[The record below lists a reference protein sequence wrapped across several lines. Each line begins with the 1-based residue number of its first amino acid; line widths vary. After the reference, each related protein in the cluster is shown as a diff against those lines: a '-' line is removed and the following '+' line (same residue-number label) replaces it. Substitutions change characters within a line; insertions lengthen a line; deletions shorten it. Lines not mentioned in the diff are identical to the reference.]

1 MLKVTWTTSHGWSAP
16 EIVPSGPIGLHP
28 FSHVFHYAIEV
39 RHAKQMDA
47 HSNQGEKTNVMR
59 AFHLLTWRRTA

>member
-39 RHAKQMDA
+39 CRAKQPDA
-47 HSNQGEKTNVMR
+47 NWKEWESPT
-59 AFHLLTWRRTA
+59 

>member
-39 RHAKQMDA
+39 CRAKQPDA
-47 HSNQGEKTNVMR
+47 NSKEWERPT
-59 AFHLLTWRRTA
+59 

>member
-1 MLKVTWTTSHGWSAP
+1 MLKLTWTTSQGWSAP

-39 RHAKQMDA
+39 SHEIPPVTSPNRFRQ
-47 HSNQGEKTNVMR
+47 
-59 AFHLLTWRRTA
+59 